1 MSLLA
6 YSYARYVRLMH
17 RWQDLFGDE
26 FVTVR
31 YEELVAAPK
40 EQAQRMY
47 QHCGFEWRE
56 EYLMASDKSS
66 AVRTF
71 SALQVREPI
80 HRRSIG
86 AWREFAQELEPLRVA
101 LEQEL
106 RTSA

>member
-1 MSLLA
+1 MHYKGGPSGPPFFFRA
-6 YSYARYVRLMH
+6 ASEFARL
-17 RWQDLFGDE
+17 GDK
-26 FVTVR
+26 
-31 YEELVAAPK
+31 P
-40 EQAQRMY
+40 
-47 QHCGFEWRE
+47 
-56 EYLMASDKSS
+56 S